1 MGVRRYGI
9 SLECVQHDI
18 SRKGAANEWDNELNT
33 SNHVLFC
40 LLYKHLRRKISLLG
54 KWEKSDRVARKS
66 SDVSASD
73 WRSQTQRL
81 RLRLFSGLD
90 ILVKHRILS
99 NKLHY
104 HKSLFKNQSISI
116 FEKFWGGS
124 GILWWP
130 FFVAVNFKMKKNSSR
145 RELCSEANMLR
156 EN

>member
-33 SNHVLFC
+33 SNHVLFS
-40 LLYKHLRRKISLLG
+40 LLYKHLTRKISLFG
-54 KWEKSDRVARKS
+54 KWGKSDIAARKAS
-66 SDVSASD
+66 EVSASD
-73 WRSQTQRL
+73 WRSQTQ

-99 NKLHY
+99 NKLPY
-104 HKSLFKNQSISI
+104 HKSLFKNQSMGI

-124 GILWWP
+124 GILWCP
-130 FFVAVNFKMKKNSSR
+130 F
-145 RELCSEANMLR
+145 LLL
-156 EN
+156 

>member
-40 LLYKHLRRKISLLG
+40 LLYKHLTKKISLLSKWG
-54 KWEKSDRVARKS
+54 KRDRVARKV

-104 HKSLFKNQSISI
+104 HKSLFKNQSMSI

-124 GILWWP
+124 GIFWCP
-130 FFVAVNFKMKKNSSR
+130 F
-145 RELCSEANMLR
+145 LLL
-156 EN
+156 

>member
-1 MGVRRYGI
+1 MGVRRYRI

-18 SRKGAANEWDNELNT
+18 SRIGAANEWDNELNT
-33 SNHVLFC
+33 SNQVLFC
-40 LLYKHLRRKISLLG
+40 FLYKHLTRKISLLD
-54 KWEKSDRVARKS
+54 KWEKSDRVARKA

-99 NKLHY
+99 NKLPY
-104 HKSLFKNQSISI
+104 HKSLFKINPLVYLKS
-116 FEKFWGGS
+116 FEGEVVFSGVLFYCCKFQ
-124 GILWWP
+124 
-130 FFVAVNFKMKKNSSR
+130 NEKNSSR
-145 RELCSEANMLR
+145 RELWSEANMLR